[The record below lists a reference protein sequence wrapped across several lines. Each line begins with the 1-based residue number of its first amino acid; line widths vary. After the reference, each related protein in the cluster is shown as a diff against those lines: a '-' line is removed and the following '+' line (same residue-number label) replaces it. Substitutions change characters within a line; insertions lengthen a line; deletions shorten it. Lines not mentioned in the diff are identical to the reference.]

1 MVILQKSPRCIYI
14 DINVVAI
21 NADLNNF
28 YMVSFPSY
36 IHIHLKM
43 ENYCSHHSNLDPGTC
58 KMPTITVTLL
68 RQGISYQIIWFFL
81 TYWIGK

>member
-28 YMVSFPSY
+28 NMVSFPSY

-43 ENYCSHHSNLDPGTC
+43 ENYCSHHSNLDLGN
-58 KMPTITVTLL
+58 L
-68 RQGISYQIIWFFL
+68 
-81 TYWIGK
+81 

>member
-28 YMVSFPSY
+28 NMVSFPSY
-36 IHIHLKM
+36 IHIHLKNG
-43 ENYCSHHSNLDPGTC
+43 E
-58 KMPTITVTLL
+58 LL
-68 RQGISYQIIWFFL
+68 FSS
-81 TYWIGK
+81 